1 MDVLLLSFVCHKRFT
16 LLPPLAIEYSV
27 DALRSFIKTHPTE
40 FGSNEAVTDRNGH
53 RRSFYDP

>member
-1 MDVLLLSFVCHKRFT
+1 MDVLLLSFVRQKRLT
-16 LLPPLAIEYSV
+16 PLPPLAIEYSV

-40 FGSNEAVTDRNGH
+40 FNRSGH